1 MKYIILVGDGMC
13 DYPIAELDNK
23 TPLEYA
29 KTPNMDFLAK
39 NGKTGLSRTIPE
51 GMSAASDVAN
61 LAIFGYD
68 PKVYYSGRGAFGGGK
83 FGGLSLKT
91 TRLPLGA
98 T

>member
-1 MKYIILVGDGMC
+1 MKYLILVGDGMC
-13 DYPIAELDNK
+13 DYPVAELDNK

-39 NGKTGLSRTIPE
+39 NGKIGLSRTIPE

-68 PKVYYSGRGAFGGGK
+68 PGFIIREGG
-83 FGGLSLKT
+83 
-91 TRLPLGA
+91 PLRRQTGDQ